1 MTTTKIKTKKALI
14 SIYLLVAIIYLAT
27 SNTGDL
33 WSCVYFVK
41 DNLFII
47 TTAFIVRYYFKLKI
61 IPDLIIAIKTY
72 ATISVIAR
80 FIFNFTLFYDYSFI
94 FLTIFI
100 TPLIAYEWRTITK
113 NKC

>member
-1 MTTTKIKTKKALI
+1 MTTIKTKTKKALI
-14 SIYLLVAIIYLAT
+14 STYLLVAIIYLAT
-27 SNTGDL
+27 SNTGNL
-33 WSCVYFVK
+33 WNCIYFVK

-47 TTAFIVRYYFKLKI
+47 TTAFIMRNYFKLKI
-61 IPDLIIAIKTY
+61 IPDLVIAIKAY
-72 ATISVIAR
+72 ATVSVVAQ
-80 FIFNFTLFYDYSFI
+80 FIFNFTLFYEYSFI